1 MAASFYLQKSP
12 VAYRNYQS
20 TNMQTKLLSPR
31 CTVVEPQNSIT
42 AANAYLF
49 ERKLA
54 TALRKNSHSKLL
66 VDLKQVEHI
75 DSAGLMAL
83 ISSCKLAQSLQT
95 SFSLCSVSPSLKIV
109 IELTQLDR
117 VLEIFESKAK
127 YTESL

>member
-1 MAASFYLQKSP
+1 
-12 VAYRNYQS
+12 R
-20 TNMQTKLLSPR
+20 
-31 CTVVEPQNSIT
+31 
-42 AANAYLF
+42 
-49 ERKLA
+49 
-54 TALRKNSHSKLL
+54 LL

-95 SFSLCSVSPSLKIV
+95 RFSLCSVSPSLKII

-127 YTESL
+127 YAESL

>member
-1 MAASFYLQKSP
+1 MPASFSLHNSP
-12 VAYRNYQS
+12 VAYQNYQS
-20 TNMQTKLLSPR
+20 TNMQTRLLIPEF
-31 CTVVEPQNSIT
+31 TVVKPQNSIT
-42 AANAYLF
+42 TANAYLF

-54 TALRKNSHSKLL
+54 TALIKNYHSRLL

-83 ISSCKLAQSLQT
+83 ISNCKLAQILQIR
-95 SFSLCSVSPSLKIV
+95 FSLCSVSPSLKII

>member
-1 MAASFYLQKSP
+1 
-12 VAYRNYQS
+12 
-20 TNMQTKLLSPR
+20 MQTKLLSPKF
-31 CTVVEPQNSIT
+31 TVVKPENSIT

-54 TALRKNSHSKLL
+54 TALIKNSHSRLL

-95 SFSLCSVSPSLKIV
+95 RFSLCSVSPSLKII

-127 YTESL
+127 YAESL